1 MGIKIESE
9 DSVTGVGY
17 YRTSVWSARDLLDR
31 LVETDMLEESEP
43 AHSRYDDAENWKVT
57 ITVEKL

>member
-1 MGIKIESE
+1 MGVKIESE

-17 YRTSVWSARDLLDR
+17 YRTSVYGARGLLDR
-31 LVETDMLEESEP
+31 LVETDMLQESEP
-43 AHSRYDDAENWKVT
+43 VHSGYDDAEIFKIT